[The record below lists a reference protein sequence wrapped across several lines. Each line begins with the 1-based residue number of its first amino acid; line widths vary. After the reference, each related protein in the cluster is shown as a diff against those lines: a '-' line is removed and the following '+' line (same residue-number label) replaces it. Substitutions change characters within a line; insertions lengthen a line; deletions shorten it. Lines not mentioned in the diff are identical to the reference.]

1 MRPSGLAAPHTPLD
15 LGCTLVTRTG
25 IGVSKAKRKGR
36 GAGFFPCGNP
46 RWPSGFVK
54 YLQLE
59 RLWVFLFS
67 FVSDYKYERARVQ
80 TRRGRFSRGVD
91 TPFSRRST
99 RRKPWLP
106 ERRAVPCVTGTSRRT
121 KAATPSGALGRRR
134 STLRAK
140 PFLHRGTH
148 VGPLILGDKQNSS
161 YPFLEPI

>member
-25 IGVSKAKRKGR
+25 NGVSKAKRKGH
-36 GAGFFPCGNP
+36 GAGFFPWGNP

-54 YLQLE
+54 YLRLE
-59 RLWVFLFS
+59 RLGYFCFPS
-67 FVSDYKYERARVQ
+67 FQTTSTNERRQ

-91 TPFSRRST
+91 TTFSRRST

-148 VGPLILGDKQNSS
+148 VGPPILGDKQNSS